1 MSDFQFYCAICGA
14 AMTALRQSAGGLK
27 ECPAC
32 QHVVPIPGYPE
43 VPGGSVEYLGI
54 FRPEI
59 LDVVM
64 KFLCPHC
71 TSKMSVDV
79 RWEGRA
85 VACPY
90 CHQAFHVPSWSSA
103 EPRTTPF
110 PPPATMRPMMSAPLP
125 GDCGT
130 RYRTTFAG

>member
-1 MSDFQFYCAICGA
+1 
-14 AMTALRQSAGGLK
+14 MTARRHTAGGLK

-32 QHVVPIPGYPE
+32 QHVVPIPGYPAGL
-43 VPGGSVEYLGI
+43 GGPMEFLGI

-71 TSKMSVDV
+71 ASKMCVDV

-85 VACPY
+85 AECPH
-90 CHQAFHVPSWSSA
+90 CHQPFEVPSWSNS
-103 EPRTTPF
+103 EPHSTPVPPPVVLRSPERGGRTTLSADEVAF
-110 PPPATMRPMMSAPLP
+110 LSDPPAAKAL
-125 GDCGT
+125 
-130 RYRTTFAG
+130 